1 VSELSEVL
9 LQIEDLHVEVEGREI
24 IKGLDLSLEKGDIH
38 ALMGPNGSGKSTLAY
53 VLTGRPGYEVTQG
66 KVLYKGEDILGL
78 APDERARRGI
88 FLAFQYPTEVPGVSV
103 VNFLRTAYNLIH
115 PDSPK
120 SAMEFRLYLQEKVD
134 LLEIPSELVDRYVN
148 QGFSGGE
155 KKRNEILQM
164 AVLQP
169 ELAIMDET
177 DSGLDIDALKHVSAG
192 VNKLAGPD
200 VGIMLITH
208 YQRLLNYITPSSVH
222 VLLSGRIV
230 KSGGFELAEQLEAE
244 GYAGLAEQLG
254 LPKEDIAEV
263 EKSEGDE

>member
-1 VSELSEVL
+1 MGEKL

-24 IKGLDLSLEKGDIH
+24 LRGVNLSIDKGDIH
-38 ALMGPNGSGKSTLAY
+38 AIMGPNGSGKSTLAY
-53 VLTGRPGYEVTQG
+53 VLTGRPGYEVKQG
-66 KVLYKGEDILGL
+66 KVLYKSEDIMGL
-78 APDERARRGI
+78 APDERAKQGV

-103 VNFLRTAYNLIH
+103 VNFLRTAYNAIH
-115 PDSPK
+115 PDEPK
-120 SAMEFRLYLQEKVD
+120 SAMEFRMFLQEKID
-134 LLEIPSELVDRYVN
+134 MLEIPTELVDRYVN

-164 AVLQP
+164 AVLGP

-222 VLLSGRIV
+222 VLLGGRIV

-244 GYAGLAEQLG
+244 GYAGLAQQLG

>member
-1 VSELSEVL
+1 MAEQL
-9 LQIEDLHVEVEGREI
+9 LHIEDLHVEVEGREI
-24 IKGLDLSLEKGDIH
+24 LRGVDLTVNNGDIH
-38 ALMGPNGSGKSTLAY
+38 AIMGPNGSGKSTLAY

-66 KVLYKGEDILGL
+66 KVLYKGEDVLEL
-78 APDERARRGI
+78 PPDERAQRGI

-103 VNFLRTAYNLIH
+103 VNFLRTAYNAIH
-115 PDSPK
+115 PEEQK
-120 SAMEFRLYLQEKVD
+120 SAMAFRLYLQEKVE

-164 AVLQP
+164 AVLRP

-200 VGIMLITH
+200 IGILLITH
-208 YQRLLNYITPSSVH
+208 YQRLLNYIRPSTVH
-222 VLLSGRIV
+222 VLIGGKIAR
-230 KSGGFELAEQLEAE
+230 SGGFELAEQLEAE
-244 GYAGLAEQLG
+244 GYAGLAKELG
-254 LPKEDIAEV
+254 LSEQDLADVEQKEG
-263 EKSEGDE
+263 SE

>member
-1 VSELSEVL
+1 MSDKL
-9 LQIEDLHVEVEGREI
+9 LYIEDLYVEVEDRPI
-24 IKGLDLSLEKGDIH
+24 LKGVNLELDKGDVH

-53 VLTGRPGYEVTQG
+53 VLTGRPGYAVTQG
-66 KVLYKGEDILGL
+66 KILYKGEDVLQM
-78 APDERARRGI
+78 APDERAQNGI

-103 VNFLRTAYNLIH
+103 VNFLRTAYNAIH
-115 PDSPK
+115 PDDQK
-120 SAMEFRLYLQEKVD
+120 SAMNFRMYLQEKID

-192 VNKLAGPD
+192 VNKLAGD
-200 VGIMLITH
+200 DNGILLITH
-208 YQRLLNYITPSSVH
+208 YQRLLNYITPSRVH
-222 VLLSGRIV
+222 VMLDGKIV
-230 KSGGFELAEQLEAE
+230 ESGGFELAEKLEAE
-244 GYAGLAEQLG
+244 GYAGIAKELG
-254 LPKEDIAEV
+254 LSADTVADVKARE
-263 EKSEGDE
+263 EGQE

>member
-1 VSELSEVL
+1 MGEKL

-24 IKGLDLSLEKGDIH
+24 LRGVNLSIDKGDIH
-38 ALMGPNGSGKSTLAY
+38 AIMGPNGSGKSTLAY
-53 VLTGRPGYEVTQG
+53 VLTGRPGYEVKQG
-66 KVLYKGEDILGL
+66 KVLYKGEDVMGL
-78 APDERARRGI
+78 APDERAKQGI

-103 VNFLRTAYNLIH
+103 VNFLRTAYNAIH
-115 PDSPK
+115 PDGQK
-120 SAMEFRLYLQEKVD
+120 SAMEFRMFLQEKID
-134 LLEIPSELVDRYVN
+134 MLEIPTELVDRYVN

-164 AVLQP
+164 AVLGP

-192 VNKLAGPD
+192 VNKLAGPE

-222 VLLSGRIV
+222 VLLGGRIV

-244 GYAGLAEQLG
+244 GYAGLAQQLG